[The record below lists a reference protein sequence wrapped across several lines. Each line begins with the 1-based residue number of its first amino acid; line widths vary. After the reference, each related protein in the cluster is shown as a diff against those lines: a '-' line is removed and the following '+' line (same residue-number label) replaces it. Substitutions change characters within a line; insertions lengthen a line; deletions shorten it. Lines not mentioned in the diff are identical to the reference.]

1 MKEPHTSHIRY
12 IRARA
17 IREVL
22 PTGREVLPTAVER
35 RVGFSAMGAVCGRFF
50 GDAER
55 TSPEMTSGWMPTYGS
70 GKGDEP
76 MMSGKLFKRSSLH
89 GTFQPR
95 HFELLLNKQT
105 GEVSST
111 GQRTIQLKCVQNLC
125 RMIAGGTAV
134 QKPARED
141 RQADPVES
149 GSRCESLP
157 TFGGVRVHDQPAA
170 WRREG

>member
-1 MKEPHTSHIRY
+1 
-12 IRARA
+12 
-17 IREVL
+17 
-22 PTGREVLPTAVER
+22 
-35 RVGFSAMGAVCGRFF
+35 
-50 GDAER
+50 
-55 TSPEMTSGWMPTYGS
+55 MTSGWMPTYGS